1 MVIQVRVFYLTPSRQ
16 LDVQDVEEIIDAGQ
30 RCLNLGNPK
39 EALKYFEM
47 AQKRSWL
54 SPHRL

>member
-1 MVIQVRVFYLTPSRQ
+1 MQVRIFYLTPSRQ